1 MCEPRKGEPYT
12 GRLTANGNIAFEG
25 TIFGSSSDW
34 ASKIAG
40 NSRNGWRDVS
50 ARGRPLSEFRER
62 YEEGF
67 RGPQQKVPKKPEES
81 ERIPDGGNEITPP
94 VSNVSSITGELLN
107 VIQLLSPVA
116 FEKLIG
122 EYLVAKG
129 FSDIEVTGRA
139 NDGGIDGHCRIPL
152 IDVNVAFQ
160 AKRYQTGNN
169 VGIDPVQRLI
179 GSMGQNYDRGIFIT
193 SSDFTATAKGWVE
206 EKHSPVVL
214 ISGQTFVTQLFE
226 LELGITVVPLVK
238 YEIND
243 LFFTSLDN

>member
-1 MCEPRKGEPYT
+1 MR
-12 GRLTANGNIAFEG
+12 
-25 TIFGSSSDW
+25 
-34 ASKIAG
+34 
-40 NSRNGWRDVS
+40 VM
-50 ARGRPLSEFRER
+50 
-62 YEEGF
+62 
-67 RGPQQKVPKKPEES
+67 
-81 ERIPDGGNEITPP
+81 
-94 VSNVSSITGELLN
+94 
-107 VIQLLSPVA
+107 VIQGGADQRTRPETHGAVA
-116 FEKLIG
+116 PYGPLEHRDDVLAFTTEPL
-122 EYLVAKG
+122 AA
-129 FSDIEVTGRA
+129 DIEVTGRA

>member
-1 MCEPRKGEPYT
+1 MDRNAAAISSKNQRVSLKDLLSSGLLEPGEELMCEPRKGEPYT

-94 VSNVSSITGELLN
+94 VSKVSSITGELLN

-139 NDGGIDGHCRIPL
+139 DPSHVTGGSTALGADSTNTSLCCSKSFAQPCAASNEHDKQQSKVSGRRLGRSDCRGKKIP
-152 IDVNVAFQ
+152 
-160 AKRYQTGNN
+160 
-169 VGIDPVQRLI
+169 RLI
-179 GSMGQNYDRGIFIT
+179 MMNV
-193 SSDFTATAKGWVE
+193 SDC
-206 EKHSPVVL
+206 P
-214 ISGQTFVTQLFE
+214 
-226 LELGITVVPLVK
+226 
-238 YEIND
+238 
-243 LFFTSLDN
+243 